1 MSSSN
6 LKVLGLIG
14 LGVVVVILAANNLS
28 AWAWWETSGTQ
39 REMYDALIIGFN
51 GLAGVCL
58 IVGGALGA
66 DPYRDSSRDD
76 TPEAGGAV
84 LAISDGPSVFREM
97 FYDAEG
103 ASAGYDLAIKLG
115 FVILLCG
122 HALIV
127 YSRAVT

>member
-1 MSSSN
+1 MSGSN
-6 LKVLGLIG
+6 LKALGLIG
-14 LGVVVVILAANNLS
+14 LGLVAVILAATNLS
-28 AWAWWETSGTQ
+28 AWAWWETAGTQ
-39 REMYDALIIGFN
+39 REMYDALIIGLN

-76 TPEAGGAV
+76 MPGPGGA
-84 LAISDGPSVFREM
+84 LPAMGGAPSVLREM
-97 FYDAEG
+97 FYTTEG
-103 ASAGYDLAIKLG
+103 KVAGYELAIRLG

>member
-1 MSSSN
+1 MSSAN

-14 LGVVVVILAANNLS
+14 LGLVAVILAANNLS

-66 DPYRDSSRDD
+66 DPYRGSSQEDL
-76 TPEAGGAV
+76 PGPGGALSAV
-84 LAISDGPSVFREM
+84 GDGPSVFREI
-97 FYDAEG
+97 FYETEG

-127 YSRAVT
+127 YSRAIT